1 MMKCDSVRDKLYDLL
16 FDLLDDAERRELEAH
31 VAGCAACQA
40 ALEAARRERALLE
53 RWTVPAPPPGL
64 AEATVAATRR
74 KEAPTMKPVEPA
86 LPWLG
91 GRTFWRVAASVA
103 ILVGAGLL
111 FAWNR
116 AQRMQARPQEA
127 FVYGQGELTPG
138 VRTAFRVFV
147 RNGVTAKPVPNANV
161 SARLVDNSGHTVW
174 QGAAATD
181 ENGLVEVEP
190 EVPGDAPEGGYT
202 LEIEATS
209 VDGRSTVDRAV
220 EVKRS
225 FRVMVSTDK
234 PLYQPGQ
241 TIHIRTLSLST
252 TDGRPVAGRDAVI
265 EVQDGKGNKVFK
277 KKAAT
282 SAFGIASADFELADQ
297 VNTGPYT
304 IAAIVGDTT
313 SERTVKVERY
323 TLPKFKIELA
333 TDKGYY
339 APGGTLL
346 CDLTATYTFGEP
358 VAGGKVLVTASEFI
372 TEFHEFARAEGTTD
386 EQGRL
391 HVEIPLKDSFV
402 GQELKKGDA
411 FVSLQAT
418 VIDPADHTQTKTLDR
433 TVTSEPIRVELFPES
448 GELVQGVENVL
459 YVVTAYP
466 DGRPAKTRL
475 TIGKTGKTVE
485 TSDLG
490 IAKVQITPDRPK
502 MQLTVKAEDE
512 RGLTVTVVREL
523 RIGRGEGLLLRAD
536 KAVYRTGETANLTL
550 LSTARTE
557 RAFLDVVKDRRAVL
571 TKALDIKDGR
581 AELALDLPPDLF
593 GTIELHAYRILRD
606 GNIMGDARVV
616 QVNRADDLAIA
627 ATLDKETYRP
637 AEKAILNF
645 VVTRGDGDPTQAA
658 LSLAGVDEAVFALSE
673 MRPGLERVY
682 FALQEEILKPR
693 YEIHARAPITP
704 MQVLEPPPEPQP
716 EFEEATVVLFSA
728 AEAPSPPAREA
739 SATFEEKQEQVREA
753 KEYVEASVWDGLA
766 LVPFVICILAAV
778 PLVLY
783 AVWKLFGRAPVEG
796 VAEEDVRR
804 LRWANLGAIAWW
816 ILALFLPLVAA
827 IIVALTCDALHV
839 HRWAEE
845 IAAAAA
851 IGVAVVMLGLL
862 TYCAWRFRRSA
873 ASQGVPL
880 LRKLIWGVP
889 ITYLAG
895 AVALPSLFA
904 ASENWGGFLDDDA
917 AFGLVLTLGIVAAC
931 IPGALSVAGNCATR
945 RVSVPRWFWLA
956 LSRTALVVLPCLLFT
971 PFLFMGGMAAP
982 RMEGIAPM
990 ARGFR
995 DMAGGEAWAVD
1006 MAMAPEPGMPTPDAV
1021 PSDELGG
1028 ALKAPTRVR
1037 RYFPETLFWRP
1048 ELITDERGRARLE
1061 IPLADSITT
1070 WRLAM
1075 SAVSARG
1082 ELGAAQA
1089 GIRVFQDFFVDIDF
1103 PVALTQHDVVSV
1115 PVAVYNY
1122 LDEPQT
1128 IRLDVEKADWFELK
1142 DERSKALRIGP
1153 RQVTS
1158 VRFTLEAKTPGRHK
1172 LLVKAHGSAMADAVE
1187 RAVRVEPDGKPVIET
1202 INGRLSEN
1210 LSREIVIPAEAIDG
1224 ANDLIVKIYPGS
1236 FSQVVEGLDS
1246 IFRMPGGCF
1255 EQTSSTTYPNILV
1268 LDYMRRTKQI
1278 QPELELKALNFINLG
1293 YQRLVS
1299 YEVDGGGFSWF
1310 GNPPAHNVLTAYG
1323 LMQFSDMAKVC
1334 DVDPAVIER
1343 TRAWLLGQ
1351 QQGDGSWK
1359 PTEGGIAE
1367 GAINAYQ
1374 GQVLRTTGYIAWA
1387 VVEAGSDDSRVNKA
1401 LDYVIGNASEAKDAY
1416 TLAVCAN
1423 ALAAAKRPEAK
1434 DLLKRLVET
1443 KQEKDKLVWW
1453 TSDAQ
1458 GVTHSRG
1465 DVLAI
1470 ETTALAAYAMT
1481 KARYQ
1486 SDTAHKA
1493 LAWLVANKDSYGT
1506 WHSTQATVHGMRAL
1520 LGGTGATGGVE
1531 GTVNVTIAANGALAK
1546 ELTITPETSDVYR
1559 LISLREM
1566 VKEGANTVAL
1576 ETSGEGDLAY
1586 QIVATHYIPWAG
1598 EPRPSQQEMTIDVA
1612 YDTTTLKANDLL
1624 TAKVTVRYNRPG
1636 VARMTIVDLG
1646 IPPGFEVQT
1655 EAFDKLKAAG
1665 VIQRYALTGRQVILY
1680 FETIPSGQPVVFDYQ
1695 LRAKFPVKVKTPAS
1709 VVYQYYEPELR
1720 DEAEPVELRVM

>member
-1 MMKCDSVRDKLYDLL
+1 MNCDSVRDKLYDLL

-31 VAGCAACQA
+31 VAGCADCQA

-53 RWTVPAPPPGL
+53 RWTVPTPPPGL

-74 KEAPTMKPVEPA
+74 KEAPTMKPVEPD
-86 LPWLG
+86 LKWLG
-91 GRTFWRVAASVA
+91 GRTFWRLAASVA
-103 ILVGAGLL
+103 ILAGAGLL
-111 FAWNR
+111 FAWSR

-127 FVYGQGELTPG
+127 FVYGQSELTPG

-147 RNGVTAKPVPNANV
+147 RNGVTAQPVPNASV
-161 SARLVDNSGHTVW
+161 SARLVDNTGETVW
-174 QGAAATD
+174 KGSAATD
-181 ENGLVEVEP
+181 ANGLVEIEP

-202 LEIEATS
+202 LKIEASSADGESTIDRS
-209 VDGRSTVDRAV
+209 VA
-220 EVKRS
+220 VKRS
-225 FRVMVSTDK
+225 SRVMVSTDK

-241 TIHIRTLSLST
+241 VIHIRTLSLST

-265 EVQDGKGNKVFK
+265 EVQDAKGNKVFK
-277 KKAAT
+277 KKAQT
-282 SAFGIASADFELADQ
+282 SAFGIASADFVLADQ
-297 VNTGPYT
+297 VNVGPYT

-323 TLPKFKIELA
+323 TLPKFRIDLA

-339 APGGTLL
+339 APGEKLL

-358 VAGGKVLVTASEFI
+358 VAGGKVLVTASEFL
-372 TEFHEFARAEGTTD
+372 TKFSEFARAEGTTD
-386 EQGRL
+386 ERGRFHFVL
-391 HVEIPLKDSFV
+391 PLKDSFV
-402 GQELKKGDA
+402 GQERTKGDA
-411 FVSLQAT
+411 FVSLEAT
-418 VIDPADHTQTKTLDR
+418 VTDPAGHKQTKTLDR
-433 TVTSEPIRVELFPES
+433 TVTAEPIRIELFPES
-448 GELVQGVENVL
+448 GELVQGVENIL

-475 TIGKTGKTVE
+475 TMGKTAKAVE

-490 IAKVQITPDRPK
+490 IAEVKITPDRPQL
-502 MQLTVKAEDE
+502 QLTVTAEDE
-512 RGLTVTVVREL
+512 QGLKVTVVREL
-523 RIGRGEGLLLRAD
+523 RIGRGEGLLLRTD
-536 KAVYRTGETANLTL
+536 RAVYRSGETAHLTL

-557 RAFLDVVKDRRAVL
+557 RAFLDVVKDRRAIL
-571 TKALDIKDGR
+571 TKAIDIQDGR
-581 AELALDLPPDLF
+581 GTLALDLPPDLF

-606 GNIMGDARVV
+606 GNILGDARVV

-637 AEKAILNF
+637 AEKAVLDL
-645 VVTRGDGDPTQAA
+645 VVTRGKGDPAQAA

-693 YEIHARAPITP
+693 YEIHAHAPITP
-704 MQVLEPPPEPQP
+704 AQVVAPEQPPIQ

-739 SATFEEKQEQVREA
+739 SATFAEKQEQVREA
-753 KEYVEASVWDGLA
+753 KEYAEASVWDGLA
-766 LVPFVICILAAV
+766 LVPFVIYLLAAV
-778 PLVLY
+778 PLVVY
-783 AVWKLFGRAPVEG
+783 AVWKLFHRAPVEG
-796 VAEEDVRR
+796 ASEQDVRR
-804 LRWANLGAIAWW
+804 LRRAGLGAIAWW
-816 ILALFLPLVAA
+816 ILACLLPLVAA
-827 IIVALTCDALHV
+827 IIVALTCDALHL
-839 HRWAEE
+839 HGWDEE

-851 IGVAVVMLGLL
+851 IGVAVLMLGLL
-862 TYCAWRFRRSA
+862 TFCAWRFRRSP

-880 LRKLIWGVP
+880 LRKLIVGVP
-889 ITYLAG
+889 IAYLAG
-895 AVALPSLFA
+895 AVAFPALIA

-917 AFGLVLTLGIVAAC
+917 AFGLLLTLGIVAAC

-945 RVSVPRWFWLA
+945 RVSVGRWFWLA
-956 LSRTALVVLPCLLFT
+956 LSRTALAVLPCLLFT
-971 PFLFMGGMAAP
+971 PLLFMGGMAAAK
-982 RMEGIAPM
+982 MEAIAPM
-990 ARGFR
+990 ARPMM
-995 DMAGGEAWAVD
+995 DAAGAEIFWEAEDALGELATRQA
-1006 MAMAPEPGMPTPDAV
+1006 MPT
-1021 PSDELGG
+1021 DEGGG
-1028 ALKAPTRVR
+1028 ALKAPARVR
-1037 RYFPETLFWRP
+1037 RYFPETLLWRP
-1048 ELITDERGRARLE
+1048 ELITDEQGRARLE

-1075 SAVSARG
+1075 SAVSTRG

-1128 IRLDVEKADWFELK
+1128 VRLDVEPADWFELS
-1142 DERSKALRIGP
+1142 DEASKTLRIGP

-1172 LLVKAHGSAMADAVE
+1172 LLVKAHGSEMADAVE
-1187 RAVRVEPDGKPVIET
+1187 RAVRVEPDGKPVVET

-1210 LSREIVIPAEAIDG
+1210 LTREVVIPAEAIDG
-1224 ANDLIVKIYPGS
+1224 ASDLFVKIYPGS

-1246 IFRMPGGCF
+1246 IFRMPSGCF
-1255 EQTSSTTYPNILV
+1255 EQTSSATYPNILV

-1278 QPELELKALNFINLG
+1278 QPELELKALNYINLG

-1299 YEVDGGGFSWF
+1299 YEVSGGGFSWF
-1310 GNPPAHNVLTAYG
+1310 GNAPAHNVLTAYG
-1323 LMQFSDMAKVC
+1323 LMEFSDMAKVY
-1334 DVDPAVIER
+1334 DVDPAVIAR

-1351 QQGDGSWK
+1351 QRGDGSWK
-1359 PTEGGIAE
+1359 PAEGGIAE

-1374 GQVLRTTGYIAWA
+1374 GQVLRTTAYIAWA

-1401 LDYVIGNASEAKDAY
+1401 LDYIVAHASEAKDAY

-1423 ALAAAKRPEAK
+1423 ALAAARRPEAK
-1434 DLLKRLVET
+1434 AVIDRLLET

-1486 SDTAHKA
+1486 TDTAHKA

-1506 WHSTQATVHGMRAL
+1506 WHSTQATVAGMRAL
-1520 LGGTGATGGVE
+1520 LAGTGDTGGVE
-1531 GTVNVTIAANGALAK
+1531 GTVNVTVAANGQLAK

-1566 VKEGANTVAL
+1566 VKKGTNTVAL
-1576 ETSGEGDLAY
+1576 ETSGKGDLAY

-1598 EPRPSQQEMTIDVA
+1598 EPRPSQQEMSIDVA
-1612 YDTTTLKANDLL
+1612 YDTTTLKANDIL

-1655 EAFDKLKAAG
+1655 AAFDKLKTAG